1 MSEPK
6 LEIVSDDLV
15 WLEFAG
21 KEIRIAHNED
31 GDESIRITVH
41 NPEEDYHAQLY
52 VRKDEVYP

>member
-31 GDESIRITVH
+31 DDESIRITVH